1 MGRAADCRKPHELR
15 DNRDGALEKIYSQNS
30 ICIDIS
36 FKILKKRG
44 FVRIKK
50 LTETFILRNEEGS
63 SSERRKIYQMDT
75 GVSTKEWNMLP
86 MENT

>member
-1 MGRAADCRKPHELR
+1 
-15 DNRDGALEKIYSQNS
+15 
-30 ICIDIS
+30 
-36 FKILKKRG
+36 
-44 FVRIKK
+44 VRIKK